1 MKDKGLSKSVNNGP
15 SKAEIA
21 ITGVFSS
28 ISFIGFVVLT
38 VFTIKLW
45 KY

>member
-1 MKDKGLSKSVNNGP
+1 MDINNFNTEKGP